1 MKDKDL
7 SVKDLLYLEDM
18 MNWNLVMNK
27 KINSYIDFIDD
38 EEVIE
43 LLNKIKK
50 MHAKHFNNLLNY
62 LN

>member
-1 MKDKDL
+1 MKEKDL

-62 LN
+62 LD